1 MRVLRTLLAGVVP
14 LLLAPLLQAP
24 GALAQAPAALVEEA
38 PGTLEVTASQ
48 EVVAPGL
55 VLERRA
61 TLDAAGPVRSQL
73 LRLAPG
79 STTRPALLQQDLSS
93 PRTPAE
99 LATAAGAVAAVNGD
113 FFDIDRTGTPDGP
126 VVVGGTP
133 LKADAAVQSAVA
145 IAPSGTG
152 WSGRV
157 GAVQLQG
164 AVTVGARTLPLAALN
179 TRTVA
184 PDAVALFS
192 PAWGDGN
199 RALTAG
205 AGIELEVR
213 GGRVSAVRAPGATPV
228 PADGFVLVATG
239 SAAAALAGTAPGTS
253 AVADTR
259 VRDEALA
266 GGSGAPGGFAVGA
279 RLELVRDGR
288 IAPIDTAD
296 PTWAALRARTAIGW
310 TASGELLLLTVDG
323 GTAAS
328 RGVTATE
335 TAQRMLQAGAV
346 GAVMLDGGGS
356 AQMVARAPGDAG
368 VREVGAPSDGA
379 ARPVAHAIGLVTAPG
394 TGQAG
399 LVLRTPS
406 PRVFPGLHR
415 GVEAVVTDSAGAP
428 VPSAAPLQVTAA
440 APDVAA
446 VTATGTRAVLSGLR
460 PGTTTLT
467 ARAGTA
473 TATLDVEVLAPLARL
488 ELERPVALPAAG
500 ASTDVQ
506 VLGRDAEGRSAPVDA
521 AEVAV
526 DADPALVQAGALPD
540 GRLRLTARAGGP
552 AATAVRL
559 QAAGVSTTAGVALG
573 LLPRTLDRLDDP
585 GRWSASATRA
595 TAGVSRVAVDDLPGA
610 GAALRLAYDF
620 RGQAP
625 GTGVAALVP
634 SAPVPLPAGSREL
647 GLWVRGDGGGGWLRG
662 TLRVDGAGRPLTFA
676 ARVGAGGWQRLA
688 VPVPEGARELALE
701 RVYLAQT
708 DPAARAAGALD
719 LALLQAGVPP
729 EAPGGPDAVRDAAL
743 GPAAPTGPR
752 TSRTAVVAGT
762 RVQASDPSSEAAL
775 VAALRRAVAAGAQ
788 QVVLTGDVAGAGA
801 ADVAAV
807 QAVLARELPAGAAW
821 SWPSGTGAVGERR
834 DLAGTRWLV
843 RGAGGAGGVAGLAW
857 LRDQLRTAAADPAVT
872 GVVVVAGAQAPT
884 AEEAALVRGWTGALR
899 AGGKRV
905 AVLSPAA
912 ATGAVREE
920 EVLRVGVGPA
930 RSAVTSA
937 GSWAL
942 VSAAADAASP
952 PPVARGLPAGTDDGW
967 LRVQEATTGP
977 VVLPRPRTAR

>member
-1 MRVLRTLLAGVVP
+1 MRTLLAGVVP
-14 LLLAPLLQAP
+14 LLLTPLLQAP
-24 GALAQAPAALVEEA
+24 AALAEEA
-38 PGTLEVTASQ
+38 PGVLEVSTTR

-55 VLERRA
+55 LLERRA

-79 STTRPALLQQDLSS
+79 SGTRPALLQQDLSS

-126 VVVGGTP
+126 VVVAGTA

-145 IAPSGTG
+145 LAPSGAG

-164 AVTVGARTLPLAALN
+164 SVTVGARTLPLAALN

-192 PAWGDGN
+192 PAWGDGD

-205 AGIELEVR
+205 AGTELEVR

-253 AVADTR
+253 ALADTR

-266 GGSGAPGGFAVGA
+266 GAPGGFAVGA
-279 RLELVRDGR
+279 RLELVRGGR

-296 PTWAALRARTAIGW
+296 PTWAALRARTALGW
-310 TASGELLLLTVDG
+310 SATGELLLLTVDG

-328 RGVTATE
+328 RGLTATE

-356 AQMVARAPGDAG
+356 AQMVARAPGEAG

-379 ARPVAHAIGLVTAPG
+379 ARPVAHAIGLVAAPG
-394 TGQAG
+394 SGQAG
-399 LVLRTPS
+399 VVLRTPS
-406 PRVFPGLHR
+406 PRLFPGLHR
-415 GVEAVVTDSAGAP
+415 GVDAVVTDSAGAP
-428 VPSAAPLQVTAA
+428 VPAAGAVQVTAA
-440 APDVAA
+440 APEVAA
-446 VTATGTRAVLSGLR
+446 VTATATAAGARAVLSGLR

-467 ARAGTA
+467 ARAGSA
-473 TATLDVEVLAPLARL
+473 TAALDVEVLAPLARL

-500 ASTDVQ
+500 ASADVR
-506 VLGRDAEGRSAPVDA
+506 VVGRDAEGRSAPVDA
-521 AEVAV
+521 ADVAV
-526 DADPALVQAGALPD
+526 GTDPALVRADALPD
-540 GRLRLTARAGGP
+540 GRLRLTAVAGGP

-559 QAAGVSTTAGVALG
+559 QVGGVGATAGVALG

-620 RGQAP
+620 RGQGP
-625 GTGVAALVP
+625 GTAVAALVP
-634 SAPVPLPAGSREL
+634 TAPVPLPAGSGEVA
-647 GLWVRGDGGGGWLRG
+647 LWVRGDGGGGWLRG

-676 ARVGAGGWQRLA
+676 ARVGSGGWQRLA
-688 VPVPEGARELALE
+688 VPVPGGARELALE

-729 EAPGGPDAVRDAAL
+729 AAPGAPEAVRDAAL
-743 GPAAPTGPR
+743 GPAAATGPR
-752 TSRTAVVAGT
+752 TSRTALVAGT

-775 VAALRRAVAAGAQ
+775 VSALRRAVAAGAQ
-788 QVVLTGDVAGAGA
+788 QVVLTGEVAGAGGPGGSAGA

-807 QAVLARELPAGAAW
+807 RAVLARELPAGVAW
-821 SWPSGTGAVGERR
+821 SWPAGTGEVGERR
-834 DLAGTRWLV
+834 DVAGTRWLV
-843 RGAGGAGGVAGLAW
+843 QGSGGPAGVAGLAW
-857 LRDQLRTAAADPAVT
+857 LHEQLRAAAADPALT

-899 AGGKRV
+899 AGGQRV

-912 ATGAVREE
+912 ATGAAREE
-920 EVLRVGVGPA
+920 EVLRVRVGPA
-930 RSAVTSA
+930 RSAQTSA
-937 GSWAL
+937 GAWAL
-942 VSAAADAASP
+942 VSVAADAASP
-952 PPVARGLPAGTDDGW
+952 PPVARGLPVGTDDGW